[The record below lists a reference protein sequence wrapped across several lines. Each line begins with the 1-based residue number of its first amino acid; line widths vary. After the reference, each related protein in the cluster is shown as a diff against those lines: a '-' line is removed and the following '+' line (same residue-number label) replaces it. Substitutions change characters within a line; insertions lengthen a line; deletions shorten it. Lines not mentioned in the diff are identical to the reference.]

1 MGALERKCGNYTE
14 ALAYLNRALELTPRH
29 PAACVEKAIV
39 LRKQGKTAQADTLTE
54 TALKEKTNVA
64 YKRGTHEKHAN
75 EFVRSS
81 EAEQVCCSA
90 MLVVNQSCSIRHVV
104 KFRIV
109 RVKLPGIM

>member
-1 MGALERKCGNYTE
+1 MHVGALGALERKCGNYDE

-29 PAACVEKAIV
+29 PAARVEKAIV
-39 LRKQGKTAQADTLTE
+39 LRKQGKTAQADAFTE
-54 TALKEKTNVA
+54 TALKEKTTVA

-90 MLVVNQSCSIRHVV
+90 MIVV
-104 KFRIV
+104 K
-109 RVKLPGIM
+109 